1 MSNIR
6 KIVMIVLVIGLLGL
20 AYFVLTKGYSGNG
33 INIAP
38 ILPNATPSSD
48 TTDEPVMSDKISLTV
63 TSPKAGETLDS
74 TNATVKGKT
83 VAFAEVFVNDQSGK
97 ADAAGNFTINVGLDE
112 GDNQIEVSVNDS
124 EGNVS
129 QLVLNVTV
137 VSF

>member
-6 KIVMIVLVIGLLGL
+6 KAVLIILLIGLLGL

-33 INIAP
+33 INISP
-38 ILPNATPSSD
+38 VLQDITPNSD
-48 TTDEPVMSDKISLTV
+48 TVDEPVTSDKIPLTV
-63 TSPKAGETLDS
+63 TSPKVGETLGS

-83 VAFAEVFVNDQSGK
+83 APFAEVFVNDQSGK
-97 ADAAGNFTINVGLDE
+97 ADAAGNFSINVGLDE

-124 EGNVS
+124 DGNVS
-129 QLVLNVTV
+129 QLILNIVV

>member
-1 MSNIR
+1 MSNTR
-6 KIVMIVLVIGLLGL
+6 KGLVIILVIGLLGL

-38 ILPNATPSSD
+38 VLQNATPSSI
-48 TTDEPVMSDKISLTV
+48 TTDGNITSDKIPLTV
-63 TSPKAGETLDS
+63 VSPKDGDTLGS

-83 VAFAEVFVNDQSGK
+83 AANAEVFVNDQAGK
-97 ADAAGNFTINVGLDE
+97 ADVLGIFSINVGLDE
-112 GDNQIEVSVNDS
+112 GENQIEVSANDS

-129 QLVLNVTV
+129 QLVLSVTV